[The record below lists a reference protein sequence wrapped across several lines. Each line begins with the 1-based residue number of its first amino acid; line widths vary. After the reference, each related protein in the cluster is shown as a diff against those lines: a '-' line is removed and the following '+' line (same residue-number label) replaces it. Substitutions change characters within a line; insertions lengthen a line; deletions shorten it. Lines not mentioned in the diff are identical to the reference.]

1 MEANKGA
8 NWYSQTYANSVAL
21 TSSLRFYVLV
31 NVMTLKN
38 LIRKGI
44 PPVLSSKVWF
54 SLSGAAKK
62 KSTVPDSYYD
72 DLTSVVQ
79 DRVTPATKQID
90 HDLPRTSKLMV
101 QKDVKTQQMIILDPD
116 DQPMWESAK
125 TVAPTP
131 NSVIV
136 RPNVDDNFIINS
148 THLKMIR
155 ENKFD
160 GYLRADPHDHIREFL
175 AICDMF
181 KYGETQ
187 SEAVKLL
194 IFPLSL
200 CDKAKTWFNELNE
213 DSITSWEQ
221 MRRAFISR
229 FFPPLLFNLLL
240 LEIRSFS

>member
-54 SLSGAAKK
+54 LLSGAAKK

-90 HDLPRTSKLMV
+90 HVSF
-101 QKDVKTQQMIILDPD
+101 DV
-116 DQPMWESAK
+116 
-125 TVAPTP
+125 
-131 NSVIV
+131 
-136 RPNVDDNFIINS
+136 
-148 THLKMIR
+148 
-155 ENKFD
+155 
-160 GYLRADPHDHIREFL
+160 
-175 AICDMF
+175 
-181 KYGETQ
+181 
-187 SEAVKLL
+187 
-194 IFPLSL
+194 
-200 CDKAKTWFNELNE
+200 
-213 DSITSWEQ
+213 
-221 MRRAFISR
+221 
-229 FFPPLLFNLLL
+229 FNLCGS
-240 LEIRSFS
+240 RVV